1 TFFKIATKTLEDDE
15 ETTLEMAWAPGQD
28 IPGNEKADALV
39 KEACTM
45 HHLGQ
50 RTYANARRRLRERC
64 RTGHAHVG
72 EYYELFNILEAT
84 DCECGER
91 LQTREHI
98 IRTCPRYSDYRQILQ
113 EGSQN
118 QIMCDL
124 LGTTE
129 GIEAVAS
136 FLAESG
142 AFTKTGNPRREV
154 GMPLWEDEPEPDE
167 PEEE

>member
-1 TFFKIATKTLEDDE
+1 F
-15 ETTLEMAWAPGQD
+15 G
-28 IPGNEKADALV
+28 
-39 KEACTM
+39 
-45 HHLGQ
+45 
-50 RTYANARRRLRERC
+50 RLIQC

-72 EYYELFNILEAT
+72 EYYELFNIPEAT

-98 IRTCPRYSDYRQILQ
+98 IRTCPRYSGYQQILR

-118 QIMCDL
+118 LIMCDL

-154 GMPLWEDEPEPDE
+154 GMPLWEDEPEPHE
-167 PEEE
+167 PEEEE